1 MRIGIFLNYA
11 GGFAET
17 VVELAD
23 YERAGA
29 DIVFVPEAYSF
40 DAVSQLGF
48 IAAKTE
54 RMQIASGILPLYSR
68 TPALLA
74 MTAAGLD
81 YVSGGRFTLGL
92 GASGPQVIE
101 GWHGVPYDAPIG
113 RSREII
119 EICRMVWRRD
129 RLAYQ
134 GKYYHLPLEGGT
146 GLGKPLKLINHPVR
160 ERIPVALAAI
170 GPKNVTVAAELAE
183 SWMPIFYLPE
193 KAGAVWGEA
202 VAEGR
207 AKRDPALGPLDVIAH
222 APLAIGDD
230 VDHITGLRDLS
241 RPQLALYIGGMGARG
256 RNFYNDLA
264 RRFGYEAEAKAIQDA
279 YLDGRKAEAEALVP
293 AELVE
298 QISLI
303 GPAGY
308 VAERLAAF
316 RESGV
321 TTLNVTPLAPTHE
334 ARVRLIEQVRALAD
348 KVPVCPIARRPLRVH
363 AQRFSTCQRFAPGA
377 RPAEDRRGR
386 RGRGPHHLGSE
397 RPLPHRPGQLERRAA
412 AAGQRP
418 GGAGHRLAV
427 RPGRPA
433 RLPRPRAG
441 HRAVH
446 RAAAGRGDDPPGPAD
461 RGLRGARDVGRAPR
475 RARRQSGRCHHGSVR
490 PKN

>member
-1 MRIGIFLNYA
+1 MRIGIFLSYA

-23 YERAGA
+23 YERAGV

-134 GKYYHLPLEGGT
+134 GTHYRLPLEGGT

-160 ERIPVALAAI
+160 ERIPIALAAI
-170 GPKNVTVAAELAE
+170 GPKNVAVAAELAE
-183 SWMPIFYLPE
+183 SWMPIFYVPD
-193 KAGAVWGEA
+193 KAGQVWGEA

-207 AKRDPALGPLDVIAH
+207 ARRDPALGPLDVVAK
-222 APLAIGDD
+222 ASLAIGDD
-230 VDHITGLRDLS
+230 VTGLRDLS
-241 RPQLALYIGGMGARG
+241 RPELALYIGGMGARG

-264 RRFGYEAEAKAIQDA
+264 CRLGYEAEAKAIQDA

-293 AELVE
+293 AGLAE
-298 QISLI
+298 QTSLI
-303 GPAGY
+303 GPESY
-308 VAERLAAF
+308 VAERLAVF

-334 ARVRLIEQVRALAD
+334 ARVRLLEQVRALT
-348 KVPVCPIARRPLRVH
+348 
-363 AQRFSTCQRFAPGA
+363 S
-377 RPAEDRRGR
+377 
-386 RGRGPHHLGSE
+386 
-397 RPLPHRPGQLERRAA
+397 
-412 AAGQRP
+412 
-418 GGAGHRLAV
+418 
-427 RPGRPA
+427 
-433 RLPRPRAG
+433 
-441 HRAVH
+441 
-446 RAAAGRGDDPPGPAD
+446 
-461 RGLRGARDVGRAPR
+461 
-475 RARRQSGRCHHGSVR
+475 
-490 PKN
+490 